1 MEKKKK
7 MQKSTYWL
15 NLKVDLNAN
24 IFINF
29 NNFIFI
35 NIMIIYK

>member
-7 MQKSTYWL
+7 MQKSTYLL

-24 IFINF
+24 IFIHF

-35 NIMIIYK
+35 DIMIIYK